1 MPSSGIRYA
10 TLEEYVAAIRREV
23 KAVTSTAEEV
33 PLAALSGLILAEDII
48 SPTDI
53 PPYATSLVDGYA
65 VRAEDTAAS
74 SGDNPLIFKIAGKV
88 ELEHLPSFKINR
100 GEVSYIP
107 TGGVLPEGADAVVK
121 IEETTVLEEGVSII
135 LTHPIF
141 AGEHVTRAGRDVKKG
156 QPVLRRGHCVRPE
169 DLALLAAVRTWRVK
183 TVKQP
188 SVAVLSIGD
197 ELTDRVEEVTST
209 RKYNGINAA
218 VMQLVAESGC
228 VPVQLGIASDD
239 EASIEHKIRQGLA
252 LADAVFT
259 IGGTSRGVKD
269 LVANAVDKSWRPGLL
284 LHGVDVVPGRVSGL
298 GVVDGKPIVMLPG
311 LMQSTIAAFLLIAL
325 PAIRRLQGLESKTEH
340 LQIHV
345 PLSEDIRLPHNPFRK
360 IFFIRLVKLG
370 GATAAKPI
378 SKLGEASL
386 MKPIVDADGFILL
399 PPLPTSVHQ
408 GEHVTVNLLH
418 TYRNNAALE
427 EQ

>member
-1 MPSSGIRYA
+1 MPSSEIRYA
-10 TLEEYVAAIRREV
+10 TLEEYAAAIRREV
-23 KAVTSTAEEV
+23 KEVTSAEEEV
-33 PLAALSGLILAEDII
+33 PLTTLSGLILAEDIV
-48 SPTDI
+48 STTDL
-53 PPYATSLVDGYA
+53 PPYTTSLVDGYA

-74 SGDNPLIFKIAGKV
+74 SGDNPLIFKIIGKV
-88 ELEHLPSFKINR
+88 ELEHIPSFKLNR
-100 GEVSYIP
+100 SEIAYIP
-107 TGGVLPEGADAVVK
+107 TGAVLPEGANAVVK
-121 IEETTVLEEGVSII
+121 IEEATVLVEGVSII

-141 AGEHVTRAGRDVKKG
+141 PGEHVTRAGRDVKRG
-156 QPVLRRGHCVRPE
+156 QPVLHRGHRVRPE
-169 DLALLAAVRTWRVK
+169 DLALLAAVRAWRIK

-188 SVAVLSIGD
+188 HVAILSIGD
-197 ELTDRVEEVTST
+197 ELTDIVEEVTST
-209 RKYNGINAA
+209 RKYNGISAA

-228 VPVQLGIASDD
+228 IPVQLGVAPDD
-239 EASIEHKIRQGLA
+239 EASIEHKIRQGLS

-269 LVANAVDKSWRPGLL
+269 FVANAVDRSGKPGLL

-311 LMQSTIAAFLLIAL
+311 LMQSTIAAYLLIAL
-325 PAIRRLQGLESKTEH
+325 PAIRRLQGLDSKTEH
-340 LQIHV
+340 LQIWV
-345 PLSEDIRLPHNPFRK
+345 PLSEDIRLPRNPFRK
-360 IFFIRLVKLG
+360 LLFVKLINHG
-370 GATAAKPI
+370 DVTAAKPI

-386 MKPIVDADGFILL
+386 IKPIVDADGFILL

-418 TYRNNAALE
+418 TYRNSAAT

>member
-1 MPSSGIRYA
+1 MSSSVIRYA

-23 KAVTSTAEEV
+23 KVVTSAVEEI
-33 PLAALSGLILAEDII
+33 PLTDLSGLILAEDII
-48 SPTDI
+48 SPTDL
-53 PPYATSLVDGYA
+53 PQYATSLVDGYA
-65 VRAEDTAAS
+65 VRAEDTVAS
-74 SGDNPLIFKIAGKV
+74 SGDKPLILEIAGNV
-88 ELEHLPSFKINR
+88 ELEHVPSFRLNR
-100 GEVSYIP
+100 GEASYMP

-121 IEETTVLEEGVSII
+121 IEEVTVSVEGASII
-135 LTHPIF
+135 LTHPIL
-141 AGEHVTRAGRDVKKG
+141 AGEHVTSVGRDVKKG
-156 QPVLRRGHCVRPE
+156 QPVLRRGRRIRPE

-183 TVKQP
+183 TVKRP
-188 SVAVLSIGD
+188 RVAVLSIGD
-197 ELTDRVEEVTST
+197 ELTDRVREVTST

-228 VPVQLGIASDD
+228 VPVQLGIAPDD

-269 LVANAVDKSWRPGLL
+269 LVANAVDRSGRPGLL

-298 GVVDGKPIVMLPG
+298 GAVDGKPIVMLPG
-311 LMQSTIAAFLLIAL
+311 LMQSTVAAFLLIAL
-325 PAIRRLQGLESKTEH
+325 PTIRRLQGLEAKAEH

-345 PLSEDIRLPHNPFRK
+345 PLSEDINLPHNSFRQL
-360 IFFIRLVKLG
+360 FFVRLVELG
-370 GATAAKPI
+370 DATVAKPI

-399 PPLPTSVHQ
+399 PPLPTSVHK

-418 TYRNNAALE
+418 TYRNSAAA